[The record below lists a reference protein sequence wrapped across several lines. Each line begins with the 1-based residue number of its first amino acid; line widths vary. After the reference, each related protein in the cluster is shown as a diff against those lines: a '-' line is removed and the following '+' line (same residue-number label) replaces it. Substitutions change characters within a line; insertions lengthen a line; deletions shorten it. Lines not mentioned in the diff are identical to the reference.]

1 MTYVR
6 DEVWVARFCLKS
18 PPIRT
23 VCWKTQTMRD
33 DDEKKIIVLF
43 INIVFMN
50 GMVGMYIKVSLTL
63 ERLSNKQLLI

>member
-1 MTYVR
+1 
-6 DEVWVARFCLKS
+6 
-18 PPIRT
+18 
-23 VCWKTQTMRD
+23 MRD